1 MPQVLLAEAN
11 LCHTLEWRMNTMF
24 IYVRNAKLKS
34 QKRHFDPRGSDS
46 CFSLYHFLFSIVVYM
61 HISLVPP
68 NPPPQPL
75 SLAVMSA
82 MLEIWYTT
90 LTYLIYQGKCRS
102 CTVLSVY
109 LFAIICFRNEIHS
122 CHSIFHLNI
131 CISEKLFDQTQNID
145 IVPLYVRF

>member
-1 MPQVLLAEAN
+1 
-11 LCHTLEWRMNTMF
+11 
-24 IYVRNAKLKS
+24 
-34 QKRHFDPRGSDS
+34 
-46 CFSLYHFLFSIVVYM
+46 M

-131 CISEKLFDQTQNID
+131 CRSMWLISNYIKLKLDQTQNID